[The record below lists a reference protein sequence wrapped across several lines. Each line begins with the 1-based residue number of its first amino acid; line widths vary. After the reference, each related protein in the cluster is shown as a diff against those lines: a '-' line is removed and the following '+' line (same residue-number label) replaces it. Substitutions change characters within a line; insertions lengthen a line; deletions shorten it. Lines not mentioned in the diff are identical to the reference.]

1 MRRLHLRILEELAR
15 FETKEERNE
24 AITEILELLDEVTEG
39 KLLPEE
45 GKDQGTAKVNPFEGQ
60 RLWSS

>member
-24 AITEILELLDEVTEG
+24 AITEILDLLDEVTDG

-45 GKDQGTAKVNPFEGQ
+45 GKDQGIAKVNPFEGQ
-60 RLWSS
+60 ILWSS

>member
-24 AITEILELLDEVTEG
+24 AITEILDLLDEVTDG
-39 KLLPEE
+39 KLLPEK

-60 RLWSS
+60 ILWSS